1 MPDLCSFHP
10 SIWSGF
16 PGRLGDPMP
25 PQPEVRRRDS
35 AEPNPAPLVVSAADP
50 LNLPG
55 ILTPD
60 GRVAPGS
67 SRQVR
72 VA

>member
-1 MPDLCSFHP
+1 VSDLSRFHP
-10 SIWSGF
+10 AIRRWFSD
-16 PGRLGDPMP
+16 RLGDPTP
-25 PQPEVRRRDS
+25 PQREVRRRDS
-35 AEPNPAPLVVSAADP
+35 SEPNPAPLVVSAADP
-50 LNLPG
+50 LNFRG

-60 GRVAPGS
+60 ERVAPAS